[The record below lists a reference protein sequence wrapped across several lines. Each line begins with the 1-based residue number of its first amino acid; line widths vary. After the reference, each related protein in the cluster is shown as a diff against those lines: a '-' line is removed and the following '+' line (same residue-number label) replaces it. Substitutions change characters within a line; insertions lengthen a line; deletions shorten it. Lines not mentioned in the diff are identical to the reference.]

1 MTEETNAASALSGRP
16 VVVTRPGHPIL
27 RQDIAPEALKII
39 YRLHRLGFTAY
50 VTGGAVRDLMLGRP
64 AKDFDIVTDARP
76 GQIKKRFAN
85 AYVIGR
91 RFRLVHIRFSGGK
104 TIEVATFRKAADPIV
119 KKGQAGEPVP
129 PRPYGTPEEDSFRR
143 DITINALFYDVIND
157 AVIDYVGGLEDLA
170 RKTVRI
176 IGDPAERFTEDPARI
191 WRVLR
196 HAARLGFALD
206 QATEDAIPSH
216 VHLLTTCPGARL
228 FEELNKDLSS
238 DTRPVLEALRHF
250 GLMRHIFGK
259 AGQGYEADPEQ
270 FARLNSLI
278 DIKDRWRETG
288 IQFSLEELY
297 SILFWPWL
305 ESLVGETRTDLPK
318 ILTDAFRM
326 AGMRVNIP
334 RMLRSSVVEI
344 IAITTAMNQAIQTG
358 RMRWSL
364 LRRPHYASASRLF
377 FLIFEGRPPS
387 EGESFSDLFRK
398 AFPSQWRPRGRRRR
412 RAAKR
417 FPGKPQ

>member
-1 MTEETNAASALSGRP
+1 MTEETNTARSPSVSPIVL
-16 VVVTRPGHPIL
+16 TKPGHPIL

-50 VTGGAVRDLMLGRP
+50 LTGGAVRDLMLGRP

-91 RFRLVHIRFSGGK
+91 RFRLVHVKFSGGK

-143 DITINALFYDVIND
+143 DITVNALFYDVIND
-157 AVIDYVGGLEDLA
+157 AVIDYVGGIEDLA
-170 RKTVRI
+170 RKTIRV
-176 IGDPAERFTEDPARI
+176 IGDPAERFSEDPARI

-196 HAARLGFALD
+196 HASRLGFALD
-206 QATEDAIPSH
+206 QATADAIPSH
-216 VHLLTTCPGARL
+216 VHLLATCPGARL
-228 FEELNKDLSS
+228 FEELNKDLSN
-238 DTRPVLEALRHF
+238 DTRPVLEALRNF
-250 GLMRHIFGK
+250 GLLRHIFGK
-259 AGQGYEADPEQ
+259 AGRDYETNPVL
-270 FARLNSLI
+270 FSRLSSLI
-278 DIKDRWRETG
+278 EIKDRWRETG

-305 ESLVGETRTDLPK
+305 EDLVGETRADLPK
-318 ILTDAFRM
+318 TLTDAFRL

-334 RMLRSSVVEI
+334 RLLRSSVVDI
-344 IAITTAMNQAIQTG
+344 IAITVAMNRAIQTG

-364 LRRPHYASASRLF
+364 LRRDYYVSASRLY

-387 EGESFSDLFRK
+387 GGELFTDLFKK
-398 AFPSQWRPRGRRRR
+398 AFPSQWKPRGRRRR
-412 RAAKR
+412 RSGKR
-417 FPGKPQ
+417 FPAKPQ

>member
-1 MTEETNAASALSGRP
+1 
-16 VVVTRPGHPIL
+16 VIKPGHPIQ

-85 AYVIGR
+85 AYIIGR
-91 RFRLVHIRFSGGK
+91 RFRLVHVRFGGGK

-119 KKGQAGEPVP
+119 KKGQEGEPVP

-157 AVIDYVGGLEDLA
+157 AVIDYVGGIDDLA
-170 RKTVRI
+170 RKTIRV
-176 IGDPAERFTEDPARI
+176 IGNPAERFAEDPARI

-196 HAARLGFALD
+196 HAARLGFRFE
-206 QATEDAIPSH
+206 QATENAIPSH
-216 VHLLTTCPGARL
+216 VHLLATCPGARL
-228 FEELNKDLSS
+228 FEELNKDLSY
-238 DTRPVLEALRHF
+238 DTRPVLEALRNF
-250 GLMRHIFGK
+250 GLLRHIFGK
-259 AGQGYEADPEQ
+259 AGQDYESDPGV
-270 FARLNSLI
+270 FSRLSSLLE
-278 DIKDRWRETG
+278 IKDRWRATG

-297 SILFWPWL
+297 AILFWPWL
-305 ESLVGETRTDLPK
+305 EPLVAETQTDLHK
-318 ILTDAFRM
+318 VLTDAFRG

-344 IAITTAMNQAIQTG
+344 MAIIAAMNKALQTG

-364 LRRPHYASASRLF
+364 LRRPHYAPASRLF

-387 EGESFSDLFRK
+387 EGESFTDLFRK

-412 RAAKR
+412 RSSGKR
-417 FPGKPQ
+417 FPTKPQ